1 VKLRTIR
8 RCVRRAPSGIHNRPL
23 LCTVTDIETTGVF
36 TSPVIGS
43 RESRTGQRNHQ
54 RPLGCTNAL
63 RRCDCRCVVPQSIQD
78 AHEAEIVFLAV
89 PFPAHKDVA
98 QHFKQW
104 NGKIVVDVTNT
115 LDLTPKQREEL
126 LGGQLS
132 SEVVSKAFVGAR
144 LVKAFNHLPANQ
156 LGTNPTVKGQRQ
168 AVFVSSNDADA
179 SSTVA
184 AAATQIGFAPIE
196 LGRLDQ
202 GGVPLHVVDGRPG
215 ALLSQNLVKLG

>member
-1 VKLRTIR
+1 MKYAI
-8 RCVRRAPSGIHNRPL
+8 
-23 LCTVTDIETTGVF
+23 
-36 TSPVIGS
+36 IGS
-43 RESRTGQRNHQ
+43 GHIGTALARAFARNGIEVAIANTRGPESLASL
-54 RPLGCTNAL
+54 PKELG
-63 RRCDCRCVVPQSIQD
+63 RSVVPQSMQD
-78 AHEAEIVFLAV
+78 AHKAEIVFLAV
-89 PFPAHKDVA
+89 PFPAYKDVA
-98 QHFKQW
+98 QQFKQW

-115 LDLTPKQREEL
+115 LDLTPKQRQEL

-144 LVKAFNHLPANQ
+144 LVKAFNHLPANE

-179 SSTVA
+179 SATVA

-202 GGVPLHVVDGRPG
+202 GGVPLHTVDGRPG